1 MDRIDKIK
9 EKIYTG
15 NLPITDEEA
24 LELFEYGNLLEIAHL
39 ADTVRWQIHPE
50 KTASFVIDRNINYT
64 DGCVTGCKFCGFH
77 KKPEESLTLDFDTL
91 LKKVDETVK
100 LEGTGILL
108 QGGMNPLLPYS
119 FYIDMLKTIKNAF
132 PQIDIHGFS
141 PPEIQYFS
149 KHFNKPVK
157 QILEEFIEA
166 GLGSIPGGGA
176 EILVDKVRE
185 RISPKKCSAD
195 EWIEV
200 MRQAHKL
207 GLKTTATMMF
217 GTGESF
223 NDRIEHFR
231 RIRELQEETGGFVA
245 FIPWTYQIYKG
256 RLIKFENTAY
266 DYLKTL
272 SIARIYLHNIPN
284 IQASW
289 VTQGKKIGQTG
300 LKFGANDLGSTMIE
314 ENVVKSVGVSHTIS
328 KEEIIRLIHDAGFD
342 AVQRRNTYGFVKKY
356 PKERK
361 AV

>member
-1 MDRIDKIK
+1 MDGIDKIK
-9 EKIYTG
+9 EKVYSG
-15 NLPITDEEA
+15 DFPITDKEA
-24 LELFEYGNLLEIAHL
+24 EDLFNHPNLLEIGML
-39 ADTVRWQIHPE
+39 ADKVRWDIHPE

-64 DGCVTGCKFCGFH
+64 DGCITGCKFCGFH
-77 KKPEESLTLDFDTL
+77 KKPENCITLDFDTL
-91 LKKVDETVK
+91 LKKVEETLK
-100 LEGTGILL
+100 LGGTGILL

-119 FYIDMLKTIKNAF
+119 YYIDMLKTIKSVF

-141 PPEIQYFS
+141 PPEIQFFS
-149 KHFNKPVK
+149 KHFEKPVK
-157 QILEEFIEA
+157 QIIEEFIEA
-166 GLGSIPGGGA
+166 GLDSIPGGGA

-185 RISPKKCSAD
+185 KISPKKCSAN

-223 NDRIEHFR
+223 KDRIEHFR
-231 RIRELQEETGGFVA
+231 RIRDLQEETNGFVA

-256 RLIKFENTAY
+256 RLIKYENTGY

-272 SIARIYLHNIPN
+272 AIARIYLHNVPN

-289 VTQGKKIGQTG
+289 VTQGKKIGQVG

-356 PKERK
+356 PKEK